1 VIELQ
6 LPGVNERYWFGDSG
20 FIFGPYQMTKPST
33 APVGTLFRPKSD
45 FLVEERGIYGE
56 NVAFNSQFNGVVTYT
71 PIISE
76 FVPSPTTG
84 APNRIIWSCYRSGN
98 PGNYAFPGG
107 LGMVNAYF
115 RWDSKTHHM
124 VISNDKYDVN
134 ILRVVGNSLFTNQ
147 VAVVE
152 VLKYQ
157 YKFMS
162 GWQMIC
168 RREIWQYLHYQT
180 NPTVAYNL
188 QGADLTPEQ
197 MRSLMVGTPTLV
209 SSSDSWPMEGHRSDS
224 SYVIDPLKIQETADA
239 LVSALH
245 VDGGITPLE
254 DVHYGDLAMKA
265 TEKVNANG
273 VNMIAFLKDLRRPQE
288 LIPKLLKLS
297 SLKNGRE
304 LGKKLGKNFSDN
316 YLTAVYGVLPTIS
329 DLKEIHGS
337 LSKIRRTEKNGFQTY
352 SSSVTNAT
360 SLANKAYVVEQRIKV
375 AIDHEDSAFDAIV
388 SALDNIGLFPTAENL
403 WDLVPYSFV
412 VDWFVDIGGFL
423 ERIDSGNRIARLNI
437 RYATMSRK
445 SQITTH
451 LKANALSPFT
461 GTVTQVHY
469 HRWVSDQCPVPP
481 ASVRPTFQFFNHWL
495 EGGALLMQRR

>member
-1 VIELQ
+1 VIQLQ
-6 LPGVNERYWFGDSG
+6 LPGVNERYWFSDSG

-33 APVGTLFRPKSD
+33 EPVGTLFRPKSD

-56 NVAFNSQFNGVVTYT
+56 NVAFNSQFNGVVTYS

-84 APNRIIWSCYRSGN
+84 APNRIVWSCYRSGN
-98 PGNYAFPGG
+98 PGNYVFPGG
-107 LGMVNAYF
+107 IGMVNAYL
-115 RWDSKTHHM
+115 RQDTYTHSL

-134 ILRVVGNSLFTNQ
+134 VLMVKANFGNFFRAQS
-147 VAVVE
+147 VE
-152 VLKYQ
+152 VVRLQYQ
-157 YKFMS
+157 SMT
-162 GWQMIC
+162 GWQMTC
-168 RREIWQYLHYQT
+168 RQEIYQYLHYVNNANT
-180 NPTVAYNL
+180 PFSLA
-188 QGADLTPEQ
+188 GADLTPDQ
-197 MRSLMVGTPTLV
+197 MRSMMVGTPLLV
-209 SSSDSWPMEGHRSDS
+209 SSGNFGKEGHRSDS
-224 SYVIDPLKIQETADA
+224 SYVIDPVKIQETADA

-288 LIPKLLKLS
+288 LIPKLLKLDT
-297 SLKNGRE
+297 LRNGRA

-316 YLTAVYGVLPTIS
+316 YLTAVYGVLPTIA

-337 LSKIRRTEKNGFQTY
+337 LSKMRRTEKNGFKTY

-360 SLANKAYVVEQRIKV
+360 AAANKAYVVEQRIKV
-375 AIDHEDSAFDAIV
+375 AIDNEDSAFDAIV
-388 SALDNIGLFPTAENL
+388 NMLDNIGLFPDCENL

-412 VDWFVDIGGFL
+412 VDWFVDIGSFL